1 MDQNALNS
9 NFIEASAAD
18 LSSVEGGLRG
28 ESVLVGAAIGAGLFG
43 FTPVGGFIGGAIG
56 GAVGALLDWL
66 F

>member
-1 MDQNALNS
+1 MDQRTLHS
-9 NFIEASAAD
+9 DFSETSAAE
-18 LSSVEGGLRG
+18 LASVEGGLRG
-28 ESVLVGAAIGAGLFG
+28 DVVLVGAAIGAGIFG